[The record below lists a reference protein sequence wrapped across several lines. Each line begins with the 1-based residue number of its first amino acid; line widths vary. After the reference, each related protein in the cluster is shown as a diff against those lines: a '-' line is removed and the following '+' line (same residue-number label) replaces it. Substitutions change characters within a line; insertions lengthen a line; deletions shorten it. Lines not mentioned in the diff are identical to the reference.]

1 MSTGKVW
8 LVGAGPGDAGLLT
21 IKGANVLARA
31 EVVVYDSLV
40 GDGVLAMVPESAR
53 RINVGKRAG
62 NHTMPQE
69 EINQVLLEEARKGL
83 RVVRLKGGDPFLF
96 GRGGEEL
103 ELLTEAGIP
112 YEVVPGVTSCIAVP
126 AYNGIPVTHRDFCS
140 SVHVIT
146 GHKKAGEAYD
156 IDFKALKETKG
167 TLVFLMGLKAL
178 PDICR
183 GLLEAGMDPAS
194 TRVSP
199 LCRRSSFSN
208 RACRAS

>member
-146 GHKKAGEAYD
+146 TQEGGESLRYR
-156 IDFKALKETKG
+156 F
-167 TLVFLMGLKAL
+167 
-178 PDICR
+178 
-183 GLLEAGMDPAS
+183 
-194 TRVSP
+194 
-199 LCRRSSFSN
+199 
-208 RACRAS
+208 